1 MRSLEEGEST
11 SENRSARAWEGMDLL
26 PVGICIVDDSL
37 TVRYWN
43 ACLEEWTGTP
53 AAEIVG
59 QKVTEHFPGLKKAG
73 FIDRIEQVLQG
84 GAPTVFSSQ
93 IHTCLIPSH
102 FPDGTIRVQRTTL
115 IPLETGD
122 KGRFDAMFVCEDV
135 SALTQQVKSYRAMR
149 NQTLHELEERRKVE
163 LELRAANEDLRAYF
177 AEHTSRL
184 TEPLSGAAADLE
196 AILQEMEA
204 EERDSD
210 AVREKLRDAIGTI
223 RTTEKRLT
231 ELIEVARKEQQDV
244 GQEQGYFMPQT
255 IQGSYRP

>member
-1 MRSLEEGEST
+1 
-11 SENRSARAWEGMDLL
+11 MDLL

-53 AAEIVG
+53 ATEIVG

-115 IPLETGD
+115 IPLETGE
-122 KGRFDAMFVCEDV
+122 KGRFNAMFVCEDV

-149 NQTLHELEERRKVE
+149 NQTLHE
-163 LELRAANEDLRAYF
+163 
-177 AEHTSRL
+177 
-184 TEPLSGAAADLE
+184 
-196 AILQEMEA
+196 
-204 EERDSD
+204 
-210 AVREKLRDAIGTI
+210 
-223 RTTEKRLT
+223 
-231 ELIEVARKEQQDV
+231 
-244 GQEQGYFMPQT
+244 
-255 IQGSYRP
+255 

>member
-1 MRSLEEGEST
+1 
-11 SENRSARAWEGMDLL
+11 
-26 PVGICIVDDSL
+26 
-37 TVRYWN
+37 
-43 ACLEEWTGTP
+43 
-53 AAEIVG
+53 
-59 QKVTEHFPGLKKAG
+59 
-73 FIDRIEQVLQG
+73 
-84 GAPTVFSSQ
+84 VFSSQ

-122 KGRFDAMFVCEDV
+122 KGRFNAMFVCEDV

-204 EERDSD
+204 EARDSD

>member
-1 MRSLEEGEST
+1 M
-11 SENRSARAWEGMDLL
+11 
-26 PVGICIVDDSL
+26 
-37 TVRYWN
+37 
-43 ACLEEWTGTP
+43 
-53 AAEIVG
+53 
-59 QKVTEHFPGLKKAG
+59 
-73 FIDRIEQVLQG
+73 
-84 GAPTVFSSQ
+84 
-93 IHTCLIPSH
+93 
-102 FPDGTIRVQRTTL
+102 
-115 IPLETGD
+115 
-122 KGRFDAMFVCEDV
+122 
-135 SALTQQVKSYRAMR
+135 
-149 NQTLHELEERRKVE
+149 HELEERRKVE
-163 LELRAANEDLRAYF
+163 LQLRAANEDLRAYF